1 MDERLS
7 PSTPLFGHAPVKTQR
22 SRVSAILGRDWKIA
36 LVFVLPIV
44 IIMGGLIVWPFISAI
59 MMSMTVRSLIT
70 RTETF
75 VGLDNYAR
83 LLTDSDFIVT
93 VKNTVVLKKA

>member
-1 MDERLS
+1 MDERLN
-7 PSTPLFGHAPVKTQR
+7 PPAPLFRSAPVTQP
-22 SRVSAILGRDWKIA
+22 SRVSNILGRDWKIA
-36 LVFVLPIV
+36 MLFVLPIV

-70 RTETF
+70 RTEQF

-83 LLTDSDFIVT
+83 LLTDSDFLVT
-93 VKNTVVLKKA
+93 L